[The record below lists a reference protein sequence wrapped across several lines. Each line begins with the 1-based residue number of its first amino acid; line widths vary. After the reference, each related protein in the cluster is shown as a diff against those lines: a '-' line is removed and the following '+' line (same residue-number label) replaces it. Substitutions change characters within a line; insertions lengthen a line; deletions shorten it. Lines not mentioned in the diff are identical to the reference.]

1 MHLKLFDCNNT
12 INTFKNLNER
22 KLIIIFNDVI
32 LLKSKLIINFF
43 NTLIKNISINLIL
56 TPLIVMDYIID
67 ITKEFRLA
75 FTIIFGISFIKTEQL
90 RKLFGVTTLKK
101 WKLNEFDKKI
111 VFETSS
117 YFNSITIAGFNLLKS
132 INFEKEKFLETRC
145 FKRNRY
151 LLGLP
156 ANGQRTHTN
165 GLTARKFKIKI

>member
-1 MHLKLFDCNNT
+1 MHLKL
-12 INTFKNLNER
+12 INKINLN
-22 KLIIIFNDVI
+22 KLNNENIVNIFSSYKKKA
-32 LLKSKLIINFF
+32 KSKFVINFF
-43 NTLIKNISINLIL
+43 NTFVKTISTTLIL

-67 ITKEFRLA
+67 ITKEFRIA
-75 FTIIFGISFIKTEQL
+75 FTTIFGVSFIKSEQL
-90 RKLFGVTTLKK
+90 KKLFGITTLKK
-101 WKLNEFDKKI
+101 WKLNDFDKKTI
-111 VFETSS
+111 FETSG
-117 YFNSITIAGFNLLKS
+117 YFNSTTIAGFTLLKL

>member
-1 MHLKLFDCNNT
+1 MNLKLSNIQVLPQKNT
-12 INTFKNLNER
+12 AKILN
-22 KLIIIFNDVI
+22 IFNHSHKT
-32 LLKSKLIINFF
+32 KSKFIINFF
-43 NTLIKNISINLIL
+43 NTLIKNISTTIIL

-67 ITKEFRLA
+67 ITKEFRIA
-75 FTIIFGISFIKTEQL
+75 FTTIFGISFIKSEQL
-90 RKLFGVTTLKK
+90 KKLFGITTLKR
-101 WKLNEFDKKI
+101 WKLNDFDKKTI
-111 VFETSS
+111 FETSG
-117 YFNSITIAGFNLLKS
+117 YFNSTTLAGFNLLKL

>member
-1 MHLKLFDCNNT
+1 MHLKLVNQLNINQLNKNNI
-12 INTFKNLNER
+12 IN
-22 KLIIIFNDVI
+22 IFNFYTKK
-32 LLKSKLIINFF
+32 KSKFIINFF
-43 NTLIKNISINLIL
+43 NTLIKTISTTIIL

-67 ITKEFRLA
+67 ITKEFRVA
-75 FTIIFGISFIKTEQL
+75 FTTIFGVSFFKNEQL
-90 RKLFGVTTLKK
+90 KKLFGITTIKK
-101 WKLNEFDKKI
+101 WKLNDFDKKTI
-111 VFETSS
+111 FETSS
-117 YFNSITIAGFNLLKS
+117 YFNSTTFAGFNLLKL

>member
-1 MHLKLFDCNNT
+1 MHLKLNSKIKKANI
-12 INTFKNLNER
+12 IN
-22 KLIIIFNDVI
+22 IFNYSKNNKSNFIVI
-32 LLKSKLIINFF
+32 FF
-43 NTLIKNISINLIL
+43 NTLIKTISTTIIL

-67 ITKEFRLA
+67 ITKEFRIA
-75 FTIIFGISFIKTEQL
+75 FSNIFGISFIKNEQL
-90 RKLFGVTTLKK
+90 KKLFGITTLKK
-101 WKLNEFDKKI
+101 WKLNDFNKKI
-111 VFETSS
+111 IFETSN
-117 YFNSITIAGFNLLKS
+117 YFNSTTIAGFNLLKL

>member
-1 MHLKLFDCNNT
+1 MHLKLSNK
-12 INTFKNLNER
+12 INKYN
-22 KLIIIFNDVI
+22 IINIFNYSKND
-32 LLKSKLIINFF
+32 KSKFIINFF
-43 NTLIKNISINLIL
+43 NTVIKTVSTTIIL

-67 ITKEFRLA
+67 ITKEFRIA
-75 FTIIFGISFIKTEQL
+75 FTTIFGISFVKSEQL
-90 RKLFGVTTLKK
+90 KKLFGITTIKR
-101 WKLNEFDKKI
+101 WKLNEFDKKTI
-111 VFETSS
+111 FETSS
-117 YFNSITIAGFNLLKS
+117 YFNSTTIAGFNLLKL

>member
-1 MHLKLFDCNNT
+1 MHLKLLDSIKKKPNNT
-12 INTFKNLNER
+12 LLKMNTFNIFYYYK
-22 KLIIIFNDVI
+22 KSKSKFIIIF
-32 LLKSKLIINFF
+32 F
-43 NTLIKNISINLIL
+43 NTFIKTISTPLIL

-67 ITKEFRLA
+67 ITKEFRIA
-75 FTIIFGISFIKTEQL
+75 FTTVFGISFIKNEQL
-90 RKLFGVTTLKK
+90 KKLFGITTLKK
-101 WKLNEFDKKI
+101 WKLNDFDKKTI
-111 VFETSS
+111 FETSN
-117 YFNSITIAGFNLLKS
+117 YFNCTTLGGFNLIKL

>member
-1 MHLKLFDCNNT
+1 MHLKLSNKPI
-12 INTFKNLNER
+12 INQINKTNILN
-22 KLIIIFNDVI
+22 IFNYSNKTY
-32 LLKSKLIINFF
+32 KSKFVINFF
-43 NTLIKNISINLIL
+43 NTLIKTISTTIIL

-67 ITKEFRLA
+67 ITKEFRIA
-75 FTIIFGISFIKTEQL
+75 FTTIFGISFVKSEQL
-90 RKLFGVTTLKK
+90 KKLFGITTIKR
-101 WKLNEFDKKI
+101 WKLNEFDKKTI
-111 VFETSS
+111 FETSS
-117 YFNSITIAGFNLLKS
+117 YFNSTTIAGFNLLKL

>member
-1 MHLKLFDCNNT
+1 MHLKLSN
-12 INTFKNLNER
+12 KP
-22 KLIIIFNDVI
+22 
-32 LLKSKLIINFF
+32 IINQINKTNIINIF
-43 NTLIKNISINLIL
+43 NTLIKTISTTVIL

-67 ITKEFRLA
+67 ITKEFRIA
-75 FTIIFGISFIKTEQL
+75 FTTIFGISFVKSEQL
-90 RKLFGVTTLKK
+90 KKLFGITTIKR
-101 WKLNEFDKKI
+101 WKLNEFDKKTI
-111 VFETSS
+111 FETSS
-117 YFNSITIAGFNLLKS
+117 YFNSTTIAGFNLLKL

>member
-1 MHLKLFDCNNT
+1 MHLKLSNK
-12 INTFKNLNER
+12 INKTN
-22 KLIIIFNDVI
+22 IINIFNYSKNN
-32 LLKSKLIINFF
+32 KSKFIINFF
-43 NTLIKNISINLIL
+43 NTLIKTISTTIIL

-67 ITKEFRLA
+67 ITKEFRIA
-75 FTIIFGISFIKTEQL
+75 FTTIFGISFIKSEQL
-90 RKLFGVTTLKK
+90 KKLFGITTIKR
-101 WKLNEFDKKI
+101 WKLNEFDKKTI
-111 VFETSS
+111 FETSS
-117 YFNSITIAGFNLLKS
+117 YFNSTTIAGFNLLKL

>member
-1 MHLKLFDCNNT
+1 MHLKLSNQLNINQLNKNNI
-12 INTFKNLNER
+12 IN
-22 KLIIIFNDVI
+22 IFNFYKKK
-32 LLKSKLIINFF
+32 KSKFIINFF
-43 NTLIKNISINLIL
+43 NTLIKTISTTIIL

-67 ITKEFRLA
+67 ITKEFRIA
-75 FTIIFGISFIKTEQL
+75 FTTIFGVSFLKSEQL
-90 RKLFGVTTLKK
+90 KKLFGITTIKK
-101 WKLNEFDKKI
+101 WKLNDFDKKTI
-111 VFETSS
+111 FETSS
-117 YFNSITIAGFNLLKS
+117 YFNSTTLAGFNLLKL

>member
-1 MHLKLFDCNNT
+1 MHLKLSNK
-12 INTFKNLNER
+12 INKTN
-22 KLIIIFNDVI
+22 IINIFNY
-32 LLKSKLIINFF
+32 SKNNKTKFIINFF
-43 NTLIKNISINLIL
+43 NTLIKTISTTIIL

-67 ITKEFRLA
+67 ITKEFRIA
-75 FTIIFGISFIKTEQL
+75 FTTIFGISFVKSEQL
-90 RKLFGVTTLKK
+90 KKLFGITTIKR
-101 WKLNEFDKKI
+101 WKLNEFDKKTI
-111 VFETSS
+111 FETSS
-117 YFNSITIAGFNLLKS
+117 YFNSTTIAGFNLLKL

>member
-1 MHLKLFDCNNT
+1 MHLKLVNQLNINQLNNNNI
-12 INTFKNLNER
+12 IN
-22 KLIIIFNDVI
+22 IFSFYKKK
-32 LLKSKLIINFF
+32 KSRFIINFF
-43 NTLIKNISINLIL
+43 NTIIKIISITIIL

-67 ITKEFRLA
+67 ITKEFRIA
-75 FTIIFGISFIKTEQL
+75 FTTIFGVSFFKNEQL
-90 RKLFGVTTLKK
+90 KKLFGITTIKK
-101 WKLNEFDKKI
+101 WKLNDFDKKTI
-111 VFETSS
+111 FETSS
-117 YFNSITIAGFNLLKS
+117 YFNSTTFAGFNLLKL

>member
-1 MHLKLFDCNNT
+1 MNLKLSNT
-12 INTFKNLNER
+12 KVLPQKNKTKILN
-22 KLIIIFNDVI
+22 I
-32 LLKSKLIINFF
+32 LNYSHKTKSKVIINFF
-43 NTLIKNISINLIL
+43 NTLIKNISTTIIL

-67 ITKEFRLA
+67 ITKEFRIA
-75 FTIIFGISFIKTEQL
+75 FTTIFGISFIKSEQL
-90 RKLFGVTTLKK
+90 KKLFGITTLKR
-101 WKLNEFDKKI
+101 WKLNDFDKKTI
-111 VFETSS
+111 FETSG
-117 YFNSITIAGFNLLKS
+117 YFNSTTLAGFNLLKL

>member
-1 MHLKLFDCNNT
+1 MHLKLFNN
-12 INTFKNLNER
+12 INKTN
-22 KLIIIFNDVI
+22 IITIFNYSKNN
-32 LLKSKLIINFF
+32 KSKFIINFF
-43 NTLIKNISINLIL
+43 NTLIKTISTSIIL

-67 ITKEFRLA
+67 ITKEFRIA
-75 FTIIFGISFIKTEQL
+75 FTTIFGISFIKSEQL
-90 RKLFGVTTLKK
+90 KKLFGVTTLKK
-101 WKLNEFDKKI
+101 WKLNEFDKKTI
-111 VFETSS
+111 FETSS
-117 YFNSITIAGFNLLKS
+117 YFNSTTIAGFNLLKL